1 MRELGQRRNI
11 PELKRQ
17 RRPYVTHS
25 PDRMTGSVVPSLWRP
40 STSSSPEPIMKSTCA
55 PRTSYGWQANL
66 VWGASPRQ
74 TPYTLSRALL
84 RHARSVL
91 VAHSLRSFAPYME
104 SVGCGTDRRLTN
116 DGQSGASRVA
126 SGFSRKFSEIYSLTA
141 FNCRRRSQKRLHVV
155 TS

>member
-1 MRELGQRRNI
+1 
-11 PELKRQ
+11 
-17 RRPYVTHS
+17 
-25 PDRMTGSVVPSLWRP
+25 
-40 STSSSPEPIMKSTCA
+40 MKSTCA

-104 SVGCGTDRRLTN
+104 SDGCGTDRRLTN

-126 SGFSRKFSEIYSLTA
+126 SGFSRKFSEILLSDCLQLPAA
-141 FNCRRRSQKRLHVV
+141 FPEAPPRCNQLIIGFQLAPF
-155 TS
+155 